1 MALTEQAECQ
11 EWSDA
16 IGLRNWL
23 RVSGRWRTFARA
35 DGGAAFQVPGRSV
48 RFSERAMVPREGITH
63 NHRHSELLSILN
75 ELLFILNMVP

>member
-1 MALTEQAECQ
+1 MVGRHRVAELAACQRALA
-11 EWSDA
+11 
-16 IGLRNWL
+16 
-23 RVSGRWRTFARA
+23 RTFARA